1 MAQVPGDRLRAS
13 IQAGPARSLR
23 SATMASSVA
32 WLVRCG
38 LVCGRRERDSNA
50 VSPSARYRATRICTH
65 RRDTPYSRATTLLG
79 RPSSTTA
86 VITTRA
92 SDIAHH
98 PAHQDANDVPRHP
111 RTMS

>member
-1 MAQVPGDRLRAS
+1 MRAAGSRPERGLTLSQVPGYQDLHLPPGHPVIPRHRA
-13 IQAGPARSLR
+13 
-23 SATMASSVA
+23 
-32 WLVRCG
+32 
-38 LVCGRRERDSNA
+38 
-50 VSPSARYRATRICTH
+50 
-65 RRDTPYSRATTLLG
+65 LG

-92 SDIAHH
+92 IDVAHH